1 MIEFEQKK
9 NDDNG
14 EDIVLPLNEIA
25 NLEIH
30 LSGIMVYK
38 MDMGIT
44 TTNLLT
50 EDFDRDNIQE
60 LQMGGVMVNNVEGGL
75 ARPVSTIFGR
85 FGPVEYDVYNDLNA
99 IDMSELTEFANNSN
113 EIMIQD
119 QDLIITGIEFTKTKI
134 KGIICI
140 LERMGI
146 STAYT
151 PHQPENNDDEPDD
164 DDDDDDDDGGGG
176 GGGGGGGDDYENENE
191 NENMEG

>member
-134 KGIICI
+134 KGIISI

-176 GGGGGGGDDYENENE
+176 GGGGGDDYENENE

>member
-1 MIEFEQKK
+1 
-9 NDDNG
+9 
-14 EDIVLPLNEIA
+14 
-25 NLEIH
+25 
-30 LSGIMVYK
+30 
-38 MDMGIT
+38 
-44 TTNLLT
+44 
-50 EDFDRDNIQE
+50 
-60 LQMGGVMVNNVEGGL
+60 MGGVMVNNVEGGL

-134 KGIICI
+134 KGIISI

-151 PHQPENNDDEPDD
+151 PHPPENNYDEPD

-176 GGGGGGGDDYENENE
+176 GGGGGGGRLFENVERKKKSVPAV
-191 NENMEG
+191 MLVVQ

>member
-1 MIEFEQKK
+1 
-9 NDDNG
+9 
-14 EDIVLPLNEIA
+14 
-25 NLEIH
+25 
-30 LSGIMVYK
+30 
-38 MDMGIT
+38 
-44 TTNLLT
+44 
-50 EDFDRDNIQE
+50 
-60 LQMGGVMVNNVEGGL
+60 MGGVMVNNVEGGL

-134 KGIICI
+134 KGIISI

-164 DDDDDDDDGGGG
+164 DDDDDD
-176 GGGGGGGDDYENENE
+176 YENENE